1 MSKKNGETSTFEME
15 TRETFDKILLAI
27 SGLRQDIVPRLDKL
41 EVGQT
46 EIRKEQ
52 TEIRK
57 EFAEIRKEQTEIRK
71 EFAEFKCVQA
81 QQQKEFREYKDFSEV
96 QFEAIRQGLVSNSNQ
111 MHRLVADI
119 AENRAEI
126 FSTKAMLGELNER
139 FFLFARSLEPLVKK

>member
-46 EIRKEQ
+46 EIRKE
-52 TEIRK
+52 
-57 EFAEIRKEQTEIRK
+57 FAEIRKEQTEIRK
-71 EFAEFKCVQA
+71 EFAEFKRVQA

>member
-27 SGLRQDIVPRLDKL
+27 NGLRQDIVPRLDKL

-57 EFAEIRKEQTEIRK
+57 EQAEIKR
-71 EFAEFKCVQA
+71 VQA
-81 QQQKEFREYKDFSEV
+81 QQQKEFRAYKDFSEL

-111 MHRLVADI
+111 MHRLVAEI
-119 AENRAEI
+119 SENRAEI
-126 FSTKAMLGELNER
+126 FTLKAMLGELNER
-139 FFLFARSLEPLVKK
+139 VFLLARSIEPAVK

>member
-1 MSKKNGETSTFEME
+1 MSRKNGETSTFEME

-46 EIRKEQ
+46 EIRKE
-52 TEIRK
+52 
-57 EFAEIRKEQTEIRK
+57 FAEIRKEQTEIRK
-71 EFAEFKCVQA
+71 EFAEFKRVQA
-81 QQQKEFREYKDFSEV
+81 QQQKEFQEYKDFSEV